1 MRRVHA
7 FVACVLML
15 AAGADARAGERQ
27 VSKLRYDHPPAAAI
41 FVCPGAV
48 APVDCNTQSAVETLA
63 GLASPGRIGCG
74 VQSEE
79 LLAGSGV
86 ATREGQYIKVACGED
101 AARSD

>member
-7 FVACVLML
+7 LMACVLML
-15 AAGADARAGERQ
+15 AAGTAARAGERQ
-27 VSKLRYDHPPAAAI
+27 VSMFRDDHAPPVAI
-41 FVCPGAV
+41 LVCPATV
-48 APVDCNTQSAVETLA
+48 APADCDTRSAVEILV

-86 ATREGQYIKVACGED
+86 ATREGQYIKVACGEV
-101 AARSD
+101 AAQSD